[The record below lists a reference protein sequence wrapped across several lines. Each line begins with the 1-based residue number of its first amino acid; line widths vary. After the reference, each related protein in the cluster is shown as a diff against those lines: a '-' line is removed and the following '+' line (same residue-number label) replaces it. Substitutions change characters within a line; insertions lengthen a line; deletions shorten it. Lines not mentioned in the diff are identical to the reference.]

1 MCIRD
6 SVTISHMR
14 SREYRATFLMFLE
27 IAAVAV
33 LLLVFFK
40 IFART
45 FHDNAVIFI
54 TEHFDCFNKKAPSKA
69 TIAACLTA
77 VSYTHLDVYKRQSVP
92 RVKTELIWYT
102 H

>member
-1 MCIRD
+1 
-6 SVTISHMR
+6 
-14 SREYRATFLMFLE
+14 MFLE

-40 IFART
+40 IFAGT

-69 TIAACLTA
+69 TIAACLTE
-77 VSYTHLDVYKRQSVP
+77 R
-92 RVKTELIWYT
+92 
-102 H
+102 